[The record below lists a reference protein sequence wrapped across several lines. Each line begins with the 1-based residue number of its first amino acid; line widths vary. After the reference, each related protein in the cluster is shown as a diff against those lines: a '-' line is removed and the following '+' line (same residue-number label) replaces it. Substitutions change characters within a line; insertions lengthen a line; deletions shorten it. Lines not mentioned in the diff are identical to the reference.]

1 VKFIREKAFDG
12 RAILNLAVGGVPAVL
27 IAAYIVKSLPLTAML
42 WLVVL
47 VVLYTS
53 ITMLLAARRERDMVI
68 AAEATAKEAGA
79 P

>member
-1 VKFIREKAFDG
+1 
-12 RAILNLAVGGVPAVL
+12 
-27 IAAYIVKSLPLTAML
+27 ML